1 MASLYELVPSWEL
14 SLRARKLA
22 ANSIELYLQGVRDL
36 QKWCKKTGKPFSLDR
51 PLVQAYMAHTLES
64 KRLKAGALE
73 SYLKGLKSFSRWC
86 FDEEETATDAL
97 AGLPAPKPDEVI
109 LPSVTPEQW
118 DALIAT
124 CDRSLRGVRDEA
136 IFGILRD
143 TGLRASELVAID
155 LADVNTR
162 EQSILI
168 HGKGGRD
175 RYVGYSDRTA
185 VALDRYIRARR
196 KSRYAAEALF
206 VSVSTPRLSYDG
218 LRNTIIRRA
227 ELAGL
232 PPITPHMFRRFF
244 AHEALDN
251 DMSGSDLKALAGW
264 RSYTMLEHYTK
275 EHANRRALKSQR
287 AVFDKRDA

>member
-1 MASLYELVPSWEL
+1 MASLYDLVPSWEL

-36 QKWCKKTGKPFSLDR
+36 NRWCGRHDQPFSLDR
-51 PLVQAYMAHTLES
+51 ALVQAYMAETLGS
-64 KRLKAGALE
+64 GRLKPSSVE
-73 SYLKGLKSFSRWC
+73 SYLKGFKSFSRWC
-86 FDEEETATDAL
+86 ADEGEADSDTL
-97 AGLPAPKPDEVI
+97 AGLPAPKADEVI

-118 DALIAT
+118 EALIGT
-124 CDRSLRGVRDEA
+124 CDRTLRGVRDEA
-136 IFGILRD
+136 IFGLLRD
-143 TGLRASELVAID
+143 TGMRASELVAIN
-155 LADVNTR
+155 LADVNVR
-162 EQSILI
+162 EQSILV

-196 KSRYAAEALF
+196 KSKYAAEALF

-227 ELAGL
+227 DLAGL
-232 PPITPHMFRRFF
+232 PTITPHMFRRFF

-251 DMSGSDLKALAGW
+251 DMSGSDVKALAGW

-287 AVFDKRDA
+287 SVFERRDT

>member
-1 MASLYELVPSWEL
+1 MASLYDLVPSWEL
-14 SLRARKLA
+14 SMRARKLA
-22 ANSIELYLQGVRDL
+22 PNSMELYLQGVRVL
-36 QKWCKKTGKPFSLDR
+36 RKWCDQTGQTFSLDR
-51 PLVQAYMAHTLES
+51 ALVQAYMAEMLES
-64 KRLKAGALE
+64 KRLKPGSVE
-73 SYLKGLKSFSRWC
+73 SYLKGMKEFSKWC
-86 FDEEETATDAL
+86 FEEGETDTDAL
-97 AGLPAPKPDEVI
+97 AGIPAPKSDEVI

-118 DALIAT
+118 EALMGT
-124 CDRSLRGVRDEA
+124 CDRTLRGVRDEA
-136 IFGILRD
+136 IFGLLRD

-155 LADVNTR
+155 LADVNMR

-168 HGKGGRD
+168 RGKGGRD

-196 KSRYAAEALF
+196 KSKYAAEALF

-227 ELAGL
+227 EQAGL

-287 AVFDKRDA
+287 GVFEKRDR